1 MQLKIPPATGKTQSA
16 SAKTQHSQINI
27 NTYFL
32 KKEMHVDWKKKLPN
46 LRAENYVLF
55 GRIAED
61 LSQETTSQILHGT
74 ALKG

>member
-1 MQLKIPPATGKTQSA
+1 
-16 SAKTQHSQINI
+16 
-27 NTYFL
+27 
-32 KKEMHVDWKKKLPN
+32 MHVDWKKKLPN